1 MKTTLKEEL
10 YNFKR
15 LLGEATTTASSGAY
29 VQPLGFDQVQPK
41 SICQRTGQPLVGTE
55 IGSSAPNVNVVDVTQ
70 RGVLTPPAPTEFD
83 GGYTQPVSDFD
94 SMPFLSSHPS
104 EWSFDGDEEELLRT
118 HGLER
123 PVNPNNDMEYDV
135 RIDNSTYDND
145 EEEEMSAAFDEMDDG
160 TDVFQ
165 QLKMMQETTKGLGW

>member
-15 LLGEATTTASSGAY
+15 LVGEATTTASSGAY
-29 VQPLGFDQVQPK
+29 VQPLGFNQSQPTT
-41 SICQRTGQPLVGTE
+41 ICPQTGQPLVGTE
-55 IGSSAPNVNVVDVTQ
+55 IGTNAPNVDVVDVTQ
-70 RGVLTPPAPTEFD
+70 RGVLTPPVPTNSTDYAE
-83 GGYTQPVSDFD
+83 PVSDFD

-104 EWSFDGDEEELLRT
+104 DWSFDGDEEELLRT

-123 PVNPNNDMEYDV
+123 PVNPNNDMEYD
-135 RIDNSTYDND
+135 SED
-145 EEEEMSAAFDEMDDG
+145 EEQMSIAFDEMDDG

-165 QLKMMQETTKGLGW
+165 ELKMFTETTNGLGWK